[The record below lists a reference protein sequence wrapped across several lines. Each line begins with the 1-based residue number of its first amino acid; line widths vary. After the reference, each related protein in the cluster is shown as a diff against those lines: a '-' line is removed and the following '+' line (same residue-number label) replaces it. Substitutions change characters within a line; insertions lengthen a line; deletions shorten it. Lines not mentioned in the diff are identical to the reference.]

1 MKINCLSC
9 GFKVDLD
16 DTYDDF
22 EGPIK
27 CLCGALLEIRTEEGM
42 LKGIKLA
49 EPRPCPSQAQADGRR
64 GHSLRSVQ
72 AGSGL
77 GNFSKAGL
85 SWNRGGYPRFPVEV
99 RERYGGARSSEKRQ
113 ILIRHSDRSR
123 GADL

>member
-42 LKGIKLA
+42 LKGIRMA
-49 EPRPCPSQAQADGRR
+49 EPLSRPAAQAKGT
-64 GHSLRSVQ
+64 
-72 AGSGL
+72 
-77 GNFSKAGL
+77 
-85 SWNRGGYPRFPVEV
+85 
-99 RERYGGARSSEKRQ
+99 GGAT
-113 ILIRHSDRSR
+113 IRY
-123 GADL
+123 

>member
-42 LKGIKLA
+42 LKGIRMA
-49 EPRPCPSQAQADGRR
+49 E
-64 GHSLRSVQ
+64 SLSRSVP
-72 AGSGL
+72 
-77 GNFSKAGL
+77 KR
-85 SWNRGGYPRFPVEV
+85 NRIE
-99 RERYGGARSSEKRQ
+99 GA
-113 ILIRHSDRSR
+113 
-123 GADL
+123 ATT

>member
-42 LKGIKLA
+42 LKGIKMA
-49 EPRPCPSQAQADGRR
+49 EPLSRSAPSP
-64 GHSLRSVQ
+64 
-72 AGSGL
+72 SGW
-77 GNFSKAGL
+77 KA
-85 SWNRGGYPRFPVEV
+85 
-99 RERYGGARSSEKRQ
+99 A
-113 ILIRHSDRSR
+113 
-123 GADL
+123 ATT

>member
-42 LKGIKLA
+42 LKAIKMG
-49 EPRPCPSQAQADGRR
+49 EPLSRTVLRTRR
-64 GHSLRSVQ
+64 M
-72 AGSGL
+72 
-77 GNFSKAGL
+77 
-85 SWNRGGYPRFPVEV
+85 E
-99 RERYGGARSSEKRQ
+99 GGATP
-113 ILIRHSDRSR
+113 
-123 GADL
+123 

>member
-42 LKGIKLA
+42 LKGIKMA
-49 EPRPCPSQAQADGRR
+49 EPLS
-64 GHSLRSVQ
+64 RS
-72 AGSGL
+72 AP
-77 GNFSKAGL
+77 KPK
-85 SWNRGGYPRFPVEV
+85 RME
-99 RERYGGARSSEKRQ
+99 GA
-113 ILIRHSDRSR
+113 
-123 GADL
+123 ATT

>member
-42 LKGIKLA
+42 LKAIKMA
-49 EPRPCPSQAQADGRR
+49 EPLSRPAAPPKGT
-64 GHSLRSVQ
+64 
-72 AGSGL
+72 
-77 GNFSKAGL
+77 
-85 SWNRGGYPRFPVEV
+85 
-99 RERYGGARSSEKRQ
+99 GGAA
-113 ILIRHSDRSR
+113 IRY
-123 GADL
+123 